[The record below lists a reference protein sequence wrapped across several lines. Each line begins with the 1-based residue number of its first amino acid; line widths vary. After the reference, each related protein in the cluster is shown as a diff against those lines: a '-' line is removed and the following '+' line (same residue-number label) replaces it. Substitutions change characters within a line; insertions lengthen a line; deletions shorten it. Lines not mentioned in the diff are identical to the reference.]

1 MTPKSKEQAQEFLGS
16 STSIGYSNKTWED
29 LTLLLDTVKLE
40 TIDNIY
46 LPKITDELLEDYI
59 GSGLITWESGETQ
72 WSQTA
77 VDFAC
82 LLKSNCLAVVE
93 KEK

>member
-1 MTPKSKEQAQEFLGS
+1 MTAKSKEQAIKYLGKNS
-16 STSIGYSNKTWED
+16 SLGAYEKDVET
-29 LTLLLDTVKLE
+29 LTALLDTVKRE
-40 TIDNIY
+40 TIENIY
-46 LPKITDELLEDYI
+46 LPKITDEMLEDYI
-59 GSGLITWESGETQ
+59 GSGLLTWESGAPQ

-93 KEK
+93 NEK